1 MFPNST
7 IPATMP
13 DISMHYLTEE
23 ELDDLRDVSLADAI
37 KEARRR
43 IKVKFD
49 KNARPQ
55 TKCMTIN
62 WQLSGQHQ
70 HP

>member
-7 IPATMP
+7 IPKNMP

-49 KNARPQ
+49 KKREATN
-55 TKCMTIN
+55 KYYDD
-62 WQLSGQHQ
+62 QLEAI
-70 HP
+70 